1 MKKANRA
8 TSARTPAKQFADF
21 LAKYDPQIGRL
32 VRTARAK
39 LRKRMPGA
47 IELVYDN
54 YNALA
59 IGFGPSERAS
69 EAVVSLAVYPR
80 WVNLY
85 FLRGATLPDPERLL
99 RGSGSQGRYTVLESA
114 DDIDRPGIHAL
125 LEAALTTSTRPLQA
139 TPRGYIVNKSM
150 SAKQRPRRPG
160 TKKESHNRRLQPTP
174 RAIATGRG

>member
-1 MKKANRA
+1 MTKTTRA
-8 TSARTPAKQFADF
+8 TSARTPAKQFAGF
-21 LAKYDPQIGRL
+21 LAKYEPQIGRL
-32 VRTARAK
+32 VRAARAK

-54 YNALA
+54 YNALV

-85 FLRGATLPDPERLL
+85 FLEGAILPDPERLL

-114 DDIDRPGIHAL
+114 DDLDRPGIQAL
-125 LEAALTTSTRPLQA
+125 LEAALMTSPCPLRA
-139 TPRGYIVNKSM
+139 TPRGYTVIKSV
-150 SAKQRPRRPG
+150 STTQRPRRPG
-160 TKKESHNRRLQPTP
+160 TREEPHNRRLQPTP
-174 RAIATGRG
+174 RAIATRRG

>member
-1 MKKANRA
+1 MKKATRA
-8 TSARTPAKQFADF
+8 TSARTPARQLADF
-21 LAKYDPQIGRL
+21 LAKYEPQIGRL
-32 VRTARAK
+32 VRAARAK

-54 YNALA
+54 YNALV

-99 RGSGSQGRYTVLESA
+99 RGSGRQGRYTVLESA
-114 DDIDRPGIHAL
+114 DEIDRPGIRAL
-125 LEAALTTSTRPLQA
+125 LEAALMTSTGPQQA
-139 TPRGYIVNKSM
+139 TRRAYTVIKSV
-150 SAKQRPRRPG
+150 SAKQRPRRLG
-160 TKKESHNRRLQPTP
+160 TMEEPHNRRLQPTP
-174 RAIATGRG
+174 PAVATRRG